1 MSGRTSG
8 QLYFEDQFGSFIETG
23 KFQEIEKIVA
33 SGTGNLQFFG
43 FDSPGA
49 GTDVT
54 GTAHDDL
61 FFSLGADDTMR
72 GGDGDDRFSAIGGH
86 DTIVSGSGDADQFFF
101 SPDYFYLKGE
111 VDITGF
117 NGVGTVDGDQLR
129 FQTTPGDDAT
139 LKVSTKGGTT
149 IFDMTTAAGTSTH
162 VTVDVTGL
170 VEGVDY
176 FFA

>member
-1 MSGRTSG
+1 
-8 QLYFEDQFGSFIETG
+8 
-23 KFQEIEKIVA
+23 
-33 SGTGNLQFFG
+33 
-43 FDSPGA
+43 
-49 GTDVT
+49 
-54 GTAHDDL
+54 
-61 FFSLGADDTMR
+61 MR
-72 GGDGDDRFSAIGGH
+72 GGDGDDRFSATGGH

-101 SPDYFYLKGE
+101 SPDYFYLKSE

-129 FQTTPGDDAT
+129 FQTTPGDEAT
-139 LKVSTKGGTT
+139 LKVSTKGDTT
-149 IFDMTTAAGTSTH
+149 IFDMTTTAGTSTH